1 MAVAGNSSSGTL
13 SQERKYKYLSMAL
26 FASLCLVT
34 FFTFLREKS
43 SHHICSIPSTETG
56 DAAAAAATT
65 HPLISLFFSAIF
77 LSICLWVARRS
88 FLFWSKELQIY
99 IETKNR
105 QNKDEFSEMEYFLY
119 RLDYLYSHDEKFK
132 AAALFSAAI
141 CLIFIGGCLWWVS
154 TDDSLIESF
163 WAAWTFI
170 ADPGTHADNTGL
182 MQRLVSLLMTLGGM
196 VIFAM
201 LIGIISEDIGSFVDN
216 LREGK
221 SRVIVS
227 NHTLILGQGD
237 MLIPIIEQIALAN
250 ESAGG
255 GSIVLLTQCPKLE
268 LEATI
273 NAADINLRGSGE

>member
-1 MAVAGNSSSGTL
+1 
-13 SQERKYKYLSMAL
+13 
-26 FASLCLVT
+26 
-34 FFTFLREKS
+34 
-43 SHHICSIPSTETG
+43 
-56 DAAAAAATT
+56 
-65 HPLISLFFSAIF
+65 
-77 LSICLWVARRS
+77 
-88 FLFWSKELQIY
+88 LFWSKELQIY